1 MLTTFISLDLL
12 FLIPEI
18 FLIFSIIII
27 LIYSIFISTKYTLL
41 NNKKYNTPIITT
53 IITNLIIFTSFI
65 LIILYSQNLTNFQIL
80 FNSQFIISY
89 YTQIGK
95 IFIFGITILCL
106 LTFNSYLKNNQ
117 INNYEYLILIL
128 ISILSICLLLNTN
141 DLLHYYIIIEL
152 QSLCFYTITA
162 LKKNNIYSSE
172 AGLKYFI
179 LGSIISGLL
188 LLGIALLYGMTG
200 LTNLKELS
208 IFLLTTTSNK
218 LIIFSF
224 ILIYTSLLFK
234 LTIAPFHI
242 WAPDVYEGT
251 PSIITLFFNSV
262 PKFSLLLIFI
272 KILNVVFFN
281 FINIWQILLTIN
293 ILLSLIIATFNTFK
307 QYKIKRFLIFS
318 SMTHIGYIILGIT
331 TGTIEGI
338 QSAFVYLIIYL
349 LSILNIWSIYS
360 YLNNKIKYLSD
371 LSYLYSYNKTL
382 GLSFIITMFSMA
394 GVPPMAGFL
403 AKFYSFF
410 VCIEN
415 NFILLACIGILLS
428 IICLFYYIR
437 FLKIIYFEKTNNFLI
452 LTHNLSKT
460 TAFVISLTSILLI
473 YLFINPSP
481 IFILAHKLALSLCL

>member
-80 FNSQFIISY
+80 FNGQFIISY

-218 LIIFSF
+218 
-224 ILIYTSLLFK
+224 T
-234 LTIAPFHI
+234 
-242 WAPDVYEGT
+242 
-251 PSIITLFFNSV
+251 
-262 PKFSLLLIFI
+262 
-272 KILNVVFFN
+272 
-281 FINIWQILLTIN
+281 
-293 ILLSLIIATFNTFK
+293 
-307 QYKIKRFLIFS
+307 
-318 SMTHIGYIILGIT
+318 
-331 TGTIEGI
+331 
-338 QSAFVYLIIYL
+338 
-349 LSILNIWSIYS
+349 
-360 YLNNKIKYLSD
+360 KY
-371 LSYLYSYNKTL
+371 N
-382 GLSFIITMFSMA
+382 
-394 GVPPMAGFL
+394 
-403 AKFYSFF
+403 
-410 VCIEN
+410 
-415 NFILLACIGILLS
+415 
-428 IICLFYYIR
+428 
-437 FLKIIYFEKTNNFLI
+437 
-452 LTHNLSKT
+452 
-460 TAFVISLTSILLI
+460 
-473 YLFINPSP
+473 
-481 IFILAHKLALSLCL
+481 

>member
-1 MLTTFISLDLL
+1 MNNFFLNDLL

-18 FLIFSIIII
+18 FFIFSIIVI
-27 LIYSIFISTKYTLL
+27 LIYSIFISNKYILL
-41 NNKKYNTPIITT
+41 NNKKYNTPIITS
-53 IITNLIIFTSFI
+53 IVNNLIIYFLMI
-65 LIILYSQNLTNFQIL
+65 LIILYFLNLNNFKIL
-80 FNSQFIISY
+80 FTGQFVINY
-89 YTQIGK
+89 YSQIGK
-95 IFIFGITILCL
+95 ILVLTITILCL
-106 LTFNSYLKNNQ
+106 LTFNSYLKNNK
-117 INNYEYLILIL
+117 INNYEYLILTI
-128 ISILSICLLLNTN
+128 ISVLSVCLLLNTN

-208 IFLLTTTSNK
+208 LFLLTTKYNK

-224 ILIYTSLLFK
+224 ILIYSSLLFK
-234 LTIAPFHI
+234 LTIVPFNV

-262 PKFSLLLIFI
+262 PKFSLLVMLVKF
-272 KILNVVFFN
+272 LNIVFYN
-281 FINIWQILLTIN
+281 FIEIWQILMIIN
-293 ILLSLIIATFNTFK
+293 IILSLVVATFNTFK

-318 SMTHIGYIILGIT
+318 SMTHIGYILLGIT

-338 QSAFVYLIIYL
+338 QSIVVYFIIYIV
-349 LSILNIWSIYS
+349 SILNIWSIYI
-360 YLNNKIKYLSD
+360 YFNNKIKYLSD
-371 LSYLYSYNKTL
+371 LSYVYKYNKTL

-415 NFILLACIGILLS
+415 NFYLLALREDSNEFLN
-428 IICLFYYIR
+428 LFFCPEYI
-437 FLKIIYFEKTNNFLI
+437 
-452 LTHNLSKT
+452 
-460 TAFVISLTSILLI
+460 
-473 YLFINPSP
+473 
-481 IFILAHKLALSLCL
+481 

>member
-80 FNSQFIISY
+80 FNGQFIISY

-224 ILIYTSLLFK
+224 ILI
-234 LTIAPFHI
+234 
-242 WAPDVYEGT
+242 
-251 PSIITLFFNSV
+251 
-262 PKFSLLLIFI
+262 
-272 KILNVVFFN
+272 
-281 FINIWQILLTIN
+281 
-293 ILLSLIIATFNTFK
+293 
-307 QYKIKRFLIFS
+307 
-318 SMTHIGYIILGIT
+318 
-331 TGTIEGI
+331 
-338 QSAFVYLIIYL
+338 
-349 LSILNIWSIYS
+349 LNIQ
-360 YLNNKIKYLSD
+360 NVN
-371 LSYLYSYNKTL
+371 
-382 GLSFIITMFSMA
+382 
-394 GVPPMAGFL
+394 PH
-403 AKFYSFF
+403 FF
-410 VCIEN
+410 E
-415 NFILLACIGILLS
+415 
-428 IICLFYYIR
+428 R
-437 FLKIIYFEKTNNFLI
+437 
-452 LTHNLSKT
+452 
-460 TAFVISLTSILLI
+460 
-473 YLFINPSP
+473 
-481 IFILAHKLALSLCL
+481 